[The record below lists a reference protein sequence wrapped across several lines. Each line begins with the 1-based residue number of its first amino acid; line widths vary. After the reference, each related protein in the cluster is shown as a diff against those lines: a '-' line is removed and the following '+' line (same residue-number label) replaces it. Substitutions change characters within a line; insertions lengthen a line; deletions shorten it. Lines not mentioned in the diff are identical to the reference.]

1 MIWSIFLYA
10 YFPSIYLLRWGVCW
24 SLLPI
29 FKFFIVCFLGPQV
42 RHVEVPRLGVE
53 LELKLPAYNTAT
65 ATQDP
70 SGFCDL
76 CCSSWQPWILNPLSK
91 ARDRIRILKGISQV
105 LNLLSY
111 KGNSFC
117 PFLKQVV
124 FILSF
129 KSYLYILD
137 NSSLSDVSFASVF
150 SQAVASLLILLTA
163 FFTSRNLFLK
173 SSLLFLWWI
182 VALVLYLKVSY
193 PSSSRSAPMSS
204 FKFSQQAFP
213 LCFINP
219 GSERGQGIL
228 HGPEVSNR
236 WD

>member
-1 MIWSIFLYA
+1 MTCDVEPMFTYIFSIC
-10 YFPSIYLLRWGVCW
+10 I
-24 SLLPI
+24 SLL
-29 FKFFIVCFLGPQV
+29 KCLFFF
-42 RHVEVPRLGVE
+42 
-53 LELKLPAYNTAT
+53 
-65 ATQDP
+65 
-70 SGFCDL
+70 F
-76 CCSSWQPWILNPLSK
+76 
-91 ARDRIRILKGISQV
+91 
-105 LNLLSY
+105 
-111 KGNSFC
+111 SFC
-117 PFLKQVV
+117 LFFSWIFHFL
-124 FILSF
+124 FLSF

-137 NSSLSDVSFASVF
+137 NSSVSAVSFASVF